1 MMFQKELACKVRSSD
16 HWAWSQGLWVGGC
29 DLFGKEGL
37 QSKIAK
43 HGTISSW
50 K

>member
-1 MMFQKELACKVRSSD
+1 MRSSD